1 MGVVHMHV
9 GVECVHVGVERIRVG
24 VEGGGI
30 DRCMQGC

>member
-9 GVECVHVGVERIRVG
+9 GVECVHMGVERIRVG